1 MKKSYCYNKKLL
13 FRKMNE
19 TTMVY
24 NPENSD
30 MYELNGIGQLVLEKV
45 QDDISVE
52 KIVEDFSHEFD
63 EDKEVIKRDVE
74 EIFKRFI
81 DLGIVLLK
89 E

>member
-1 MKKSYCYNKKLL
+1 MKNSYRYNKKLL
-13 FRKMNE
+13 VRKMNE

-52 KIVEDFSHEFD
+52 KIVEDFSREFD
-63 EDKEVIKRDVE
+63 EDKNVIKRDVE

-89 E
+89 K